1 MVFTNTHFLA
11 QSINRI
17 GKRTFEHAAASVT
30 LGSKPTF
37 AAVDTKVG

>member
-1 MVFTNTHFLA
+1 MHVFLPLEPT
-11 QSINRI
+11 
-17 GKRTFEHAAASVT
+17 AASVS

>member
-1 MVFTNTHFLA
+1 MG
-11 QSINRI
+11 QSQPFHKSSHSLRR
-17 GKRTFEHAAASVT
+17 GKNDR